1 MQAIFLE
8 AVVAFGKSLVGKT
21 KLFWNLGWAATVI
34 VSEHLG
40 SRGVYA
46 GMIRF

>member
-21 KLFWNLGWAATVI
+21 KLFLESRLGC
-34 VSEHLG
+34 HC
-40 SRGVYA
+40 Y
-46 GMIRF
+46 RF